1 MSYRW
6 TIPHQGRGAAD
17 EAGPGESRRHT
28 YRIDPPFQVPVCRE
42 RTKAR
47 AKSRAR
53 AIPWALRPSLE
64 GFRRLREGT
73 SINLL
78 GLLPGGRRS
87 EKGVTDRK
95 ARGMTDVTGPSPG
108 HHPVPPQPALQRL
121 DGNPAS
127 HTDGLCAPADGVFAA
142 LDLGTNNCRMLVARP
157 NGARAAGLGAPQP
170 GEFRVIDSFSR
181 ITRLGEGLSRSG
193 ELSLEAMDRTIDALK
208 RCAEK
213 MERRRVTASRQVAT
227 EACRRAVNCE
237 QFLDRVVRETGI
249 QLEIISPHEEATLA
263 LKGCAA
269 LLDRSTP
276 FAVIFDIGG
285 GSTEVLFVR
294 IDATSLSVEGC
305 ISLPMGVVTVAED
318 CGGGDLSERTYGAVI
333 EHVAK
338 QLAPFEQHHDIR
350 AKIDAGAVQM
360 IGTSGT
366 VTTLGGLHLG
376 LDRYD
381 RAAVD
386 GLTLDFGV
394 LEKISRALCGMTIQQ
409 RAAEPCIGWQ
419 RADLVLGGC
428 AILEAI
434 CRLWPV
440 GRLRVADRGLR
451 EGLLMDLIHPSALQV
466 APGQLQRF

>member
-1 MSYRW
+1 M
-6 TIPHQGRGAAD
+6 A
-17 EAGPGESRRHT
+17 EASRHGS
-28 YRIDPPFQVPVCRE
+28 D
-42 RTKAR
+42 
-47 AKSRAR
+47 
-53 AIPWALRPSLE
+53 
-64 GFRRLREGT
+64 GFRA
-73 SINLL
+73 
-78 GLLPGGRRS
+78 GG
-87 EKGVTDRK
+87 
-95 ARGMTDVTGPSPG
+95 
-108 HHPVPPQPALQRL
+108 
-121 DGNPAS
+121 
-127 HTDGLCAPADGVFAA
+127 GVFAA

-157 NGARAAGLGAPQP
+157 DARPLGAAAEP
-170 GEFRVIDSFSR
+170 GVEFRVIDSFSR
-181 ITRLGEGLSRSG
+181 ITRLGEGVSATGRLSDQ
-193 ELSLEAMDRTIDALK
+193 AMDRTIDALK

-237 QFLDRVVRETGI
+237 QFLDRVARETGI
-249 QLEIISPHEEATLA
+249 HLEIISPHEEATLA

-269 LLDRSTP
+269 LLNRNVP
-276 FAVIFDIGG
+276 FALIFDIGG

-294 IDATSLSVEGC
+294 IGATSLAVEGC

-318 CGGGDLSERTYGAVI
+318 CGGGDLSQRTYREVI
-333 EHVAK
+333 DHVTK

-350 AKIDAGAVQM
+350 AKIATGAVQM

-394 LEKISRALCGMTIQQ
+394 LEEISRNLCGMSIHQ

-434 CRLWPV
+434 IALWPV
-440 GRLRVADRGLR
+440 GQLRVADRGLR
-451 EGLLMDLIHPSALQV
+451 EGLLMDLIHPAALQV